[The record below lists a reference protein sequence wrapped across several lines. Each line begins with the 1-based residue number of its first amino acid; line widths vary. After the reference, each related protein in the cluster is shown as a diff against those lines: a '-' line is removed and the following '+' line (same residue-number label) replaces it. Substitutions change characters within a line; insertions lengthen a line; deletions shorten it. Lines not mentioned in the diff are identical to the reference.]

1 MSLSPQDRLGVA
13 QSALNDFLREQILE
27 HNRLDL
33 LCEHFLG
40 LTLQPFHK
48 ALQIF
53 MLRHDQ
59 TLQLAFR
66 GAGKTTSC
74 TISYIILKIIQ
85 NRDIRVLIASKTHQF
100 TIDVLKEIKAHLS
113 ANERLIEVFGEF
125 KGPKWDGSAIEVLG
139 RTKPQKEPTITTVGA
154 EGQVVGKH
162 YDLILVDDLVD
173 EENAR
178 TPYMRDKL
186 KTFYYKT
193 LFPTLE
199 PYGEIHFLG
208 TRYHYNDLY
217 GHLLENEMK
226 DSHQIIP
233 AIGPSGGSPWADRF
247 PADHFIKLRE
257 RLGSIIFNSQY
268 QCDTEAMKGEI
279 FDFDWIQFV
288 APSEVPPD
296 GSVYMGVDVAISEK
310 ESSDLFAMC
319 LIKVKG
325 PKIWVLDFLSGHFT
339 FRRQVGH
346 IKGWF
351 ERYSP
356 VSIGIESNAYQ
367 QALAQEISEQLPSA
381 SVKKIFTRVDKVT
394 RAHKLAGKFEAGDV
408 SFVGAFPDLVDCLV
422 SFPSGRFKDPFDA
435 LDFAI
440 TTAYRKRR
448 GRRTKEPKIL

>member
-1 MSLSPQDRLGVA
+1 MSLSPRDQLGVV
-13 QSALNDFLREQILE
+13 QSTLDEFLREQILE
-27 HNRLDL
+27 HSRLDL

-40 LTLQPFHK
+40 LKLKPFHK
-48 ALQIF
+48 ALQVF
-53 MLRHDQ
+53 MLRHPQ

-85 NRDIRVLIASKTHQF
+85 DRDIRVLIASKTHQF
-100 TIDVLKEIKAHLS
+100 TIDVLKEIKTHLQS
-113 ANERLIEVFGEF
+113 NERLIEVFGEF
-125 KGPKWDGSAIEVLG
+125 KGPKWDGSAIEVAG
-139 RTKPQKEPTITTVGA
+139 RSKPAKEPTITTVGA

-162 YDLILVDDLVD
+162 YDLIIVDDLVD

-208 TRYHYNDLY
+208 TRYHYSDLY
-217 GHLLENEMK
+217 GHLLANEMK

-233 AIGPSGGSPWADRF
+233 AIGPTGGSPWPERF
-247 PADHFIKLRE
+247 PADHFTKLRE
-257 RLGSIIFNSQY
+257 RLGTIIFNSQY

-279 FDFDWIQFV
+279 FEFDWIQFV
-288 APSEVPPD
+288 SPSDVPQD
-296 GSVYMGVDVAISEK
+296 GVLYMGVDVAISEK

-319 LIKVKG
+319 LISVKG
-325 PKIWVLDFLSGHFT
+325 PKIFVVDFVAGHFT
-339 FRRQVGH
+339 FRRQVSL
-346 IKGWF
+346 IKSWSD
-351 ERYSP
+351 RYSP
-356 VSIGIESNAYQ
+356 SAIGIESNAYQ
-367 QALAQEISEQLPSA
+367 QALAQEIAEQCPSA
-381 SVKKIFTRVDKVT
+381 SVKKIFTRTDKVT

-435 LDFAI
+435 LDFAV
-440 TTAYRKRR
+440 TTAYKRRR
-448 GRRTKEPKIL
+448 GRRSKEPKIL